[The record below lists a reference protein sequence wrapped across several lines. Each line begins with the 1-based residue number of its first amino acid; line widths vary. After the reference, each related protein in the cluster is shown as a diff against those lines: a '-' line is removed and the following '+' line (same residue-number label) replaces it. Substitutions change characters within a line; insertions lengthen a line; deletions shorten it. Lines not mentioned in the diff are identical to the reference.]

1 MCYAFADLILF
12 ALAGAVIAFA
22 FTTAY
27 HRGRRGSN
35 DLFERK
41 PRRRPMATRK
51 TR

>member
-1 MCYAFADLILF
+1 MCYSLTDLLLF
-12 ALAGAVIAFA
+12 AGAGAVIAFA

-41 PRRRPMATRK
+41 PRRRPMAVRRTR
-51 TR
+51 